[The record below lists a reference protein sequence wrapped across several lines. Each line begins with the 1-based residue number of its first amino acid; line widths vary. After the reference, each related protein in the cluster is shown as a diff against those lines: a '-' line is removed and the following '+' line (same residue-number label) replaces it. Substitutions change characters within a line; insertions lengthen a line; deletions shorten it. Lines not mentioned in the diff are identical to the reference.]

1 MIIVKNFIFNSYKRY
16 WEKMIQK
23 KHSINFVNVDLWSWQ
38 IATTVSFDRV
48 DDRSG
53 RKITLSVIVYE
64 AIK

>member
-23 KHSINFVNVDLWSWQ
+23 KHNINFVNVDLWSWQ
-38 IATTVSFDRV
+38 IATTASCDRG